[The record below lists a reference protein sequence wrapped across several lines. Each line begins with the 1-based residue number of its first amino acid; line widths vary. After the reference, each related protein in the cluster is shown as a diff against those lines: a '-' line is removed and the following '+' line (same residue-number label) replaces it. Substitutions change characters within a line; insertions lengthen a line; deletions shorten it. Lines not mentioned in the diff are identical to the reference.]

1 FGKVPI
7 NMNELPIDSIS
18 ISSPKVYGPKG
29 VGAVYIR
36 PRIRWA
42 PMYPGTTHEDGFK
55 AGTVNVPGI
64 CAFVASA
71 KQVIDDMIEESH
83 RLENL
88 RDYFIQRLNDLPTEV
103 TIEGCSENHLPHII
117 AICVQGIEG
126 QYTMLELNR
135 LGVAI
140 STGSACLVGLSDPPR
155 VMKALGMS
163 DAAAKQYVRL
173 STGKFTTKEE
183 IDETIEIFVDA
194 IERVMASIHVRVIEG
209 GRDSARI

>member
-1 FGKVPI
+1 
-7 NMNELPIDSIS
+7 
-18 ISSPKVYGPKG
+18 
-29 VGAVYIR
+29 
-36 PRIRWA
+36 
-42 PMYPGTTHEDGFK
+42 
-55 AGTVNVPGI
+55 TVEI
-64 CAFVASA
+64 A
-71 KQVIDDMIEESH
+71 
-83 RLENL
+83 R
-88 RDYFIQRLNDLPTEV
+88 
-103 TIEGCSENHLPHII
+103 EGCAKNHLTNII

-183 IDETIEIFVDA
+183 IDETIEIFVNVLDRFFA
-194 IERVMASIHVRVIEG
+194 KMRV
-209 GRDSARI
+209 